1 MTAGSWRDSQR
12 VAALQPTPTVAAVI
26 QAWVH
31 HSTPTTEMGEVKT
44 VDLGGRRRLGFL
56 VKVFGLLDLLFPSLK
71 IVKTNGSIVSFK
83 IHSGSN

>member
-1 MTAGSWRDSQR
+1 MQPT
-12 VAALQPTPTVAAVI
+12 PTPTVAAVI